1 MSEINERISELILKL
16 NIKKKDFSDRLNV
29 SPAFVSQLCSG
40 ASQPS
45 DRTISDICSEF
56 NVNREWL
63 IYGTGPIFADLSRQK
78 KIAAFIGDLMADDKD
93 DDFKLSFIEAISQM
107 TPEEW
112 ALVERMAR
120 RITGGK

>member
-1 MSEINERISELILKL
+1 MIGDRIKEARISLKKTQQEFADSIGVKR
-16 NIKKKDFSDRLNV
+16 NTIATYEMGK
-29 SPAFVSQLCSG
+29 AM
-40 ASQPS
+40 PS
-45 DRTISDICSEF
+45 DRTISDMC
-56 NVNREWL
+56 REYNIREDWL
-63 IYGTGPIFADLSRQK
+63 RNGEGPMFADLSRQK

>member
-1 MSEINERISELILKL
+1 MSEINERISELISTL
-16 NIKKKDFSDRLNV
+16 NIKKKEFSDRLNV

-56 NVNREWL
+56 SVNREWL
-63 IYGTGPIFADLSRQK
+63 INGEGPMYVDLSRQK